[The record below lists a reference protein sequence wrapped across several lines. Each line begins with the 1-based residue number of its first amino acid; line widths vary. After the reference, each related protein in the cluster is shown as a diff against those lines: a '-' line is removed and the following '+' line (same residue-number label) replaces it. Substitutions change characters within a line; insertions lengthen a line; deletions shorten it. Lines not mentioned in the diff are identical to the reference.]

1 MKVSVVS
8 LLLAGLVAAQ
18 DFSGQP
24 DCAIPCLKD
33 AIPKAGCAL
42 TDTACACKPDVQAK
56 LVGLVG
62 PCLLSKCS
70 PSDLAKAQA
79 AAADACKNNA
89 GGSTEIASDATT
101 TATEPSSETTASAT
115 ESTTEATTTTDAGT
129 TSEATTAPA
138 STTSA
143 ETTVPETTVPE
154 TTAPE
159 TTTAASTGASV
170 GPTIQPPAPSGVS
183 NSTVSGTRSVIT
195 RTSTAFVGGDDGG
208 SRTSGVPA
216 STTLAGSDATAPI
229 AGVLGAVL
237 AALMAL

>member
-1 MKVSVVS
+1 MKASVLS

-18 DFSGQP
+18 DFTGQP
-24 DCAIPCLKD
+24 ECAIPCLKD

-56 LVGLVG
+56 LLGLVG

-70 PSDLAKAQA
+70 PGDLAKAQA
-79 AAADACKNNA
+79 AAADACKKNA
-89 GGSTEIASDATT
+89 GGSTETSSDAATS
-101 TATEPSSETTASAT
+101 ATESSSETTTAAAT
-115 ESTTEATTTTDAGT
+115 DSTTEAATTTTDAGTT

-138 STTSA
+138 STTAA
-143 ETTVPETTVPE
+143 ETT
-154 TTAPE
+154 AAE
-159 TTTAASTGASV
+159 TTTSAASETSTGAST

-195 RTSTAFVGGDDGG
+195 RTSTAFVGGDGG
-208 SRTSGVPA
+208 SRTSGIPA
-216 STTLAGSDATAPI
+216 STTLAGSDATAPV